1 MKDPILRV
9 VLFPRPTAIWGTSA
23 VSSEP
28 FRSKD
33 FCQAVVVAGARTGM
47 GATPA
52 TVSVTLEQS
61 ADGVRWFTIGS
72 ALTPA
77 ANDEDTDAFDL
88 DLEWMRA
95 TATVTGGSPGV
106 TMWAVA
112 GMVPRVSSGQ

>member
-9 VLFPRPTAIWGTSA
+9 VLFPRPTAIWGTTA

-28 FRSKD
+28 FPAKD
-33 FCQAVVVAGARTGM
+33 FCRAVVVAGARTGM
-47 GATPA
+47 GSTPA
-52 TVSVTLEQS
+52 TVSVVMEQS
-61 ADGVRWFTIGS
+61 ADGVRWFSIGS

-77 ANDEDTDAFDL
+77 ANDEATGSFEL

-95 TATVTGGSPGV
+95 TATVSGGSPGV

-112 GMVPRVSSGQ
+112 GMVPREA